1 MEELKQSIKNVDYKK
16 AAGPDGV
23 ANAFLK
29 HSTDELLKIL
39 LKFLNLNIKH
49 GMASPNFTISSLLST
64 KRAQNITQV
73 TIEACIMNSLLK
85 LLCSLINERLTL
97 YCNIHNLINN

>member
-16 AAGPDGV
+16 AVGPDGI

-64 KRAQNITQV
+64 RAQTITQV

-97 YCNIHNLINN
+97 YCNTHNLINN